1 VPKQAVSAVRN
12 MPVEKMKIVA
22 EHRALDMLGA
32 LLGLLLAAPLMLAS
46 ALVIRLVMGSPVLF
60 RQVRVGRDERPFT
73 LHKFRTMNEAR
84 DAQGELLPASA
95 RLTRLGRCLRYLS
108 LDELPQLWNVLI
120 GDMSLVGPRPL
131 HLQYLPY
138 YTDRERRR
146 HLVRP
151 GLTGL
156 AQVSGRNSLGWDE
169 RLEMDA
175 RYVETR
181 SVALDLQI
189 LWRTARKV
197 VDRSDV
203 RDTPVEGSLAD
214 HRGGLVSREPG

>member
-1 VPKQAVSAVRN
+1 MSAVRN
-12 MPVEKMKIVA
+12 IPVEEMTIVT
-22 EHRALDMLGA
+22 EYRVLNLLGA

-46 ALVIRLVMGSPVLF
+46 ALVIRLVMGPPVLF

-73 LHKFRTMNEAR
+73 LYKLRTMDEPR
-84 DAQGELLPASA
+84 DAHGELLPASA

-131 HLQYLPY
+131 HVQYLPY

-214 HRGGLVSREPG
+214 HRRGLVSREPG

>member
-1 VPKQAVSAVRN
+1 MSAVRN
-12 MPVEKMKIVA
+12 TPVEEMTIVG
-22 EHRALDMLGA
+22 EDRVLNMLGA
-32 LLGLLLAAPLMLAS
+32 LLGLLVAAPLMLAS
-46 ALVIRLVMGSPVLF
+46 ALVIRLMMGPPVLF
-60 RQVRVGRDERPFT
+60 RQVRVGRDERAFT
-73 LHKFRTMNEAR
+73 LYKFRTMNEVR
-84 DAQGELLPASA
+84 DAHGELLPAGA

-120 GDMSLVGPRPL
+120 GDMALVGPRPL
-131 HLQYLPY
+131 HVQYLPY

-156 AQVSGRNSLGWDE
+156 AQVSGRNSLGWEE
-169 RLEMDA
+169 RLELDA

-181 SVALDLQI
+181 SLALDLQI

-203 RDTPVEGSLAD
+203 RDTPVEGSLVD
-214 HRGGLVSREPG
+214 HRRGLTSREPG

>member
-1 VPKQAVSAVRN
+1 
-12 MPVEKMKIVA
+12 
-22 EHRALDMLGA
+22 
-32 LLGLLLAAPLMLAS
+32 
-46 ALVIRLVMGSPVLF
+46 
-60 RQVRVGRDERPFT
+60 
-73 LHKFRTMNEAR
+73 
-84 DAQGELLPASA
+84 
-95 RLTRLGRCLRYLS
+95 
-108 LDELPQLWNVLI
+108 
-120 GDMSLVGPRPL
+120 MSLVGPRPL